1 MCYSSILSILLS
13 FWLCVGLTA
22 LIYILLI
29 SQAVFIL
36 FIGLCCYVNALQAIG
51 FKRLIILPLGK
62 RSFANTIKNK
72 HILASAASVGG
83 NTLIPAICVGPT
95 ALIIVCYFISQAVF
109 HCVQVACATTL
120 MPFRQYVQ
128 ALSGNILPL
137 SSQRTQR

>member
-1 MCYSSILSILLS
+1 MCRAYSPNN
-13 FWLCVGLTA
+13 CVLFYITA
-22 LIYILLI
+22 RI
-29 SQAVFIL
+29 SL
-36 FIGLCCYVNALQAIG
+36 RSSGLCCYVNAFQAIR

-62 RSFANTIKNK
+62 SSYANTIKNK
-72 HILASAASVGG
+72 HMLASAASDGG
-83 NTLIPAICVGPT
+83 NTLIPAIRVGPT

-137 SSQRTQR
+137 RSQRTQR